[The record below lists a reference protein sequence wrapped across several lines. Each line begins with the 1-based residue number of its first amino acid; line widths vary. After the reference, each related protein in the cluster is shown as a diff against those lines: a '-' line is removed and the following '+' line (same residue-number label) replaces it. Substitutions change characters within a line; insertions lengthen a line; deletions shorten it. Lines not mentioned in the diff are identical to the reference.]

1 LQNKKDFPSTPF
13 NYKDINSKV
22 YGEAN
27 FDVSTF
33 KDQSA
38 FKHFEDEDDE
48 ISLNSDR

>member
-1 LQNKKDFPSTPF
+1 MQNKNDLPSTPF
-13 NYKDINSKV
+13 NYKDLNLKV
-22 YGEAN
+22 YGETN